1 MTAINAIASKK
12 EKGFTLI
19 ELVMV
24 IVILGI
30 LAAFALPRFADF
42 GGDAREASIQGLAGA
57 MKSASS
63 IAHARQVADGAGLGE
78 SVNLDGQTV
87 EMVNGYPT
95 ANTNGI
101 IAAAD
106 IDTTNDYAVTGNAD
120 AGGTTATF
128 TIVGYT
134 GGTCQVT
141 YTAAD
146 ADTENTAPITAAPVV
161 TADVSGC

>member
-1 MTAINAIASKK
+1 MTAIAARK

-63 IAHARQVADGAGLGE
+63 IAHARQVANGAALNA

-87 EMVNGYPT
+87 TMVAGYPT
-95 ANTNGI
+95 ADAAGI
-101 IAAAD
+101 VAAAD
-106 IDTTNDYAVTGNAD
+106 IDTTNDFAIANA
-120 AGGTTATF
+120 AATGGTTATF

-134 GGTCQVT
+134 GGTCEVE
-141 YTAAD
+141 YTAATVNSATGEIATAPSVD
-146 ADTENTAPITAAPVV
+146 ADV
-161 TADVSGC
+161 TGC